1 MSDTSEVK
9 TNRKMRTKDFIYAGA
24 FCAIYLVLM
33 LIIVMGSSM
42 ISPLLY
48 FMAPLTVGLICG
60 TVYMLYVLKIQ
71 KFGAALIL
79 GVLFALI
86 ACSQSWYGMLFAI
99 IAALLAELILFLG
112 KYKSRNMYLLSFVFF
127 NLTMAAPTLMII
139 LNYDKFMSFTK
150 EYYNESYVQAFAR
163 FALHGKIWF
172 IVLGCAILGGIGG
185 ALIAKKL
192 VKKHFEKAGT
202 V

>member
-1 MSDTSEVK
+1 MSSTTQPDK
-9 TNRKMRTKDFIYAGA
+9 KMRTRDFIYAGA

-60 TVYMLYVLKIQ
+60 TVYMLYVLKVH

-79 GVLFALI
+79 GALFALI
-86 ACSQSWYGMLFAI
+86 ACAQSWYGVLFALT
-99 IAALLAELILFLG
+99 AALLAELILFLG
-112 KYKSRNMYLLSFVFF
+112 KYKSRIMYLISFVFF
-127 NLTMAAPTLMII
+127 NLTMAAPTLMI
-139 LNYDKFMSFTK
+139 LLDYDKFMSFTK
-150 EYYNESYVQAFAR
+150 GYYNDSSAQAFAR
-163 FALHGKIWF
+163 FAFHGKIWYV
-172 IVLGCAILGGIGG
+172 VLGCAILGGIGG
-185 ALIAKKL
+185 ALIAKNL